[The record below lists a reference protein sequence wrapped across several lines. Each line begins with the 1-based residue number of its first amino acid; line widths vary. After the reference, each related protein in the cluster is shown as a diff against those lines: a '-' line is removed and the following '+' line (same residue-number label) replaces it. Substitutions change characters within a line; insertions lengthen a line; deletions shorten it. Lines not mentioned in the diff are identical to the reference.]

1 MRDAADQHAAEETA
15 MAKIALGMS
24 KPTLIR
30 TLAAN
35 AGLFG
40 LTGVLA
46 PRVLETVYGIP
57 PSPHSRQLLRLF
69 GSRMLVLA
77 AWSYTARTDEEAN
90 RALGAGVA
98 MNVIDTLTALSAARA
113 TGGTAVRGAVTS
125 AAFAGILA
133 AVRSLDD

>member
-1 MRDAADQHAAEETA
+1 
-15 MAKIALGMS
+15 MAKTALGMS
-24 KPTLIR
+24 KPALIR
-30 TLAAN
+30 VLAGN
-35 AGLFG
+35 AAAFG

-46 PRVLETVYGIP
+46 PRVLESVYGFP

-98 MNVIDTLTALSAARA
+98 MNVVDTLTALSAARSIGA
-113 TGGTAVRGAVTS
+113 TGIKAAGTS

-133 AVRSLDD
+133 AVRSMED

>member
-1 MRDAADQHAAEETA
+1 
-15 MAKIALGMS
+15 MAKTALGIS

-30 TLAAN
+30 ALAGN
-35 AGLFG
+35 AALFG

-46 PRVLETVYGIP
+46 PRVLEAVYGFP
-57 PSPHSRQLLRLF
+57 PSPHIRQLLRLF

-90 RALGAGVA
+90 RALGAGVG
-98 MNVIDTLTALSAARA
+98 MNVLDTLTALSAART
-113 TGGTAVRGAVTS
+113 TGASGVRAAATS

-133 AVRSLDD
+133 AVRSMDD

>member
-1 MRDAADQHAAEETA
+1 VRRRGDRHGEDRAGNVEADAD
-15 MAKIALGMS
+15 
-24 KPTLIR
+24 
-30 TLAAN
+30 
-35 AGLFG
+35 
-40 LTGVLA
+40 
-46 PRVLETVYGIP
+46 
-57 PSPHSRQLLRLF
+57 HSRQLIRLF

-77 AWSYTARTDEEAN
+77 AWSYTARTDDEAN
-90 RALGAGVA
+90 RALGAGAA